1 MKYLFPT
8 FLLALTVLACSDLS
22 KIESTLVEADSKSN
36 YPTSISSSALFH
48 VSVDSLLYFV
58 TLNKRA
64 IVKTNFMFSKI
75 REMGNYGSGPG
86 EFRQVL
92 AIAGNTDKIVIFD
105 LEKKTLEVFD
115 LDLHY
120 LFSVPLEKN
129 FSFLCLDDNSTIFSI
144 SSTFEDWSL
153 YRSIEETYENYRL
166 IYSEKVRRPYESY
179 GYLYCKEEHLYFA
192 SIFTN
197 KIHVI
202 SRHGQKVKT
211 ILNPYIDEHPEVIM
225 ANGVPLP
232 KGPVW
237 NGLFFLEGDLFQ
249 IQKKSESTS
258 IFRYNLDTGY
268 LHLFTTPYEIFHAVV
283 NRDTVY
289 AFSTQ
294 GLLKYHTH
302 QFLNHD

>member
-1 MKYLFPT
+1 MSAKHYFFCSILVLAGCSNQPDIKTSPLVESVVIRYNNSVHFSHQLLFQRGD
-8 FLLALTVLACSDLS
+8 LLLTVDQS
-22 KIESTLVEADSKSN
+22 KKGI
-36 YPTSISSSALFH
+36 SIFDH
-48 VSVDSLLYFV
+48 N
-58 TLNKRA
+58 LNL
-64 IVKTNFMFSKI
+64 IDEIQNPGM
-75 REMGNYGSGPG
+75 GPG
-86 EFRQVL
+86 EFSN
-92 AIAGNTDKIVIFD
+92 IYSITGNDQYFG
-105 LEKKTLEVFD
+105 VFD
-115 LDLHY
+115 FTKKNIE
-120 LFSVPLEKN
+120 LFSWDWTLSKSIFEGYN
-129 FSFLCLDDNSTIFSI
+129 MSAICLDNSGALYSLSSMFDEWSI
-144 SSTFEDWSL
+144 AR
-153 YRSIEETYENYRL
+153 RSESNYDAHETVFME
-166 IYSEKVRRPYESY
+166 SVRRPYESY

-211 ILNPYIDEHPEVIM
+211 ILNPYIDEHPEVII